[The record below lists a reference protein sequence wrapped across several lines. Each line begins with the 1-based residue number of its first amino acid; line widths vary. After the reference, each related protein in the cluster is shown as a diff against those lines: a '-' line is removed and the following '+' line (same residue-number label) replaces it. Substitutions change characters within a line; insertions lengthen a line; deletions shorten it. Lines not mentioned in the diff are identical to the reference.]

1 LINPKCPLSP
11 RKLPLVSSKHPLN
24 EKKNSFELNLRID
37 PDFRAL
43 EYTNEIFFPISELL
57 LLVKLS
63 LVYEFELLLNFEAE
77 VFMMP
82 FNGLELKSNQIIIL
96 HNVLVMFVFTGF
108 VQKSQLLRQ
117 KLLSVTRGWYHNMAA
132 SDH

>member
-1 LINPKCPLSP
+1 
-11 RKLPLVSSKHPLN
+11 LVSSKHPLN

-96 HNVLVMFVFTGF
+96 HNVLVIFVFTGF